1 MKTQQIALVTHPK
14 SHLHMPPYSKPNLEA
29 FESPIRVQ
37 MAERFLD
44 LDSTTKGY
52 ERLKAPKATHEDIL
66 RVHSSYLLDTV
77 RLMSDFGGGYLG
89 ESAQASPD
97 LYRSALVAAGGAILA
112 AEHSIEKR
120 RVHTFSLLR
129 PPGHHA
135 TRSSAG
141 GLCFFNNIAIAVM
154 KARKID
160 GIERTSII
168 DFDDHFGNGTAE
180 IFYDDSSVQY
190 IGIHD
195 FDFENY
201 EMGHYKELGFGDAVG
216 KNVNIPLLDGA
227 SDAVYKAAFERVVVP
242 SLKSFKPQLIGVS
255 AGFDSHYSDPVG
267 NMNIDSST
275 YWEIGKIIN
284 QVCDDLE
291 PRGAFSV
298 LEGGYNPLAIGP
310 SIAAY
315 LIGLS
320 GADKPRYD
328 DQIERECVEAL
339 DDANMQILDDVVGE
353 LSRFW

>member
-1 MKTQQIALVTHPK
+1 LKTQQIALVTHPK

-29 FESPIRVQ
+29 FEAPIRVQ

-44 LDSTTKGY
+44 LDPNTRRHA
-52 ERLKAPKATHEDIL
+52 RLKAPNATQEDIL
-66 RVHSSYLLDTV
+66 RVHSSYVLDTV

-112 AEHSIEKR
+112 AEHSIEKTG
-120 RVHTFSLLR
+120 VHTFSLLR

-135 TRSSAG
+135 TRSSPG

-154 KARKID
+154 KARETH

-180 IFYDDSSVQY
+180 IFYDDPSVQY
-190 IGIHD
+190 ISIHD

-201 EMGHYKELGFGDAVG
+201 EMGHYKELGFGEAVG

-227 SDAVYKAAFERVVVP
+227 SDTVYKAAFERVVVP
-242 SLKSFKPQLIGVS
+242 SLKSFRPQLIAVS

-284 QVCDDLE
+284 QISGELE
-291 PRGAFSV
+291 PQGVFSV

-315 LIGLS
+315 LIGLA
-320 GADKPRYD
+320 GAGKPRYD
-328 DQIERECVEAL
+328 DQIERECMESL
-339 DDANMQILDDVVGE
+339 DDANMQILDDIVAE
-353 LSRFW
+353 LGRFW